1 LPVEEGLEV
10 FSVLVMADQ
19 LEKLCGSISLTEGE
33 KVGLTITEG
42 EVDEVRAQG
51 GRCLVGKVWMGR
63 RANKEAFK
71 TVLSR
76 IWRIFHGVIF
86 KELDDNVWLFE
97 FEDVDDMRS
106 VLGGRPWSFDRQMLV
121 VKEFDGMTPASQI
134 DFNYSPFWVQIHDMP
149 LLCMTKGIG
158 SKIGE
163 SMGRFLDIDLAGD
176 GAGWGR
182 CLRIRVEIDLSKPL
196 ERGRALN
203 LKGNSHWVMFKYEK
217 LPMLCF
223 DCGRIIHGVKGCPVS
238 RSSRLNSTTGV
249 KEWGVWL
256 RADDGR
262 RRNFNGSP
270 WSNDEGWKNS
280 PSEER
285 REGSAD
291 QGWRSSVPGQTNSCG
306 GQRRSCS
313 DIHGV
318 TSGESAAVG
327 TGCHGSRRLWAVG
340 NGAIVGVQLMSTM
353 IAREDVVS
361 GGVGELSRCAGGGGA
376 VFSHDCD
383 VAGRAAVGEQS
394 RCAGG
399 GGAVSSSGDVEC
411 MKAVADL
418 TFPDCEDV
426 EERGIIRRAVTV
438 GSVGVHVRA
447 EGVDVV
453 STKAVDNIPA
463 CEEVEERGISRHVV
477 YVEAV
482 GGTVG
487 ELEAHVGDVSGRRD
501 ERGPSRSQL
510 AVHSENVGM
519 LEAHHAQLTHVT
531 QSPNLRQW
539 KRSARRGG
547 VTVPH
552 VATGSSKKRKGS
564 INGGA
569 GISKR
574 RGQRGNYGSNMEL
587 AANQEMA
594 EAEVQPRR
602 PL

>member
-86 KELDDNVWLFE
+86 KELDDNIWLFE

-203 LKGNSHWVMFKYEK
+203 LKGTSHWVMFKYEK
-217 LPMLCF
+217 LPMFCF
-223 DCGRIIHGVKGCPVS
+223 DCGRVIHGVKGCPVS
-238 RSSRLNSTTGV
+238 RSSRLNSTTGA

-270 WSNDEGWKNS
+270 WPNDEGWKNS
-280 PSEER
+280 PSEGR

-291 QGWRSSVPGQTNSCG
+291 QGWRSSVPGQHDSCG

-313 DIHGV
+313 NIHGA
-318 TSGESAAVG
+318 TSGESAAAVG
-327 TGCHGSRRLWAVG
+327 TGYHGSRRLRELG
-340 NGAIVGVQLMSTM
+340 TGAIVGEQLMSKM
-353 IAREDVVS
+353 IAREDVES
-361 GGVGELSRCAGGGGA
+361 GGVGELSRCAGGVGA
-376 VFSHDCD
+376 VSSHDCD
-383 VAGRAAVGEQS
+383 VAGRADVGEAVVDGATS
-394 RCAGG
+394 GVGG
-399 GGAVSSSGDVEC
+399 EISSSGDVEC
-411 MKAVADL
+411 MKAVADFTL
-418 TFPDCEDV
+418 PDCEDV
-426 EERGIIRRAVTV
+426 EERGSIRRAVNG
-438 GSVGVHVRA
+438 GSVGVHVGA
-447 EGVDVV
+447 EGVNVGCMR
-453 STKAVDNIPA
+453 AVDDIPA
-463 CEEVEERGISRHVV
+463 CEDVEERGNSRH
-477 YVEAV
+477 AV
-482 GGTVG
+482 SVDAAGGNVG
-487 ELEAHVGDVSGRRD
+487 EVKGACGRCRW
-501 ERGPSRSQL
+501 
-510 AVHSENVGM
+510 
-519 LEAHHAQLTHVT
+519 TT
-531 QSPNLRQW
+531 
-539 KRSARRGG
+539 
-547 VTVPH
+547 
-552 VATGSSKKRKGS
+552 
-564 INGGA
+564 
-569 GISKR
+569 
-574 RGQRGNYGSNMEL
+574 
-587 AANQEMA
+587 
-594 EAEVQPRR
+594 
-602 PL
+602 